1 MSFWAKL
8 AKDPR
13 MKFLLQEGDR
23 RRGPIMKWRAY
34 DIISKRRRS
43 MLRTKFRNAGKKQD
57 RLMAAIYDRREWQ
70 R

>member
-8 AKDPR
+8 AKDRR
-13 MKFLLQEGDR
+13 MVFLLQEGDR

-43 MLRTKFRNAGKKQD
+43 MLRTKFRHAGNKQD
-57 RLMAAIYDRREWQ
+57 KLMAAIYDRREWQ